1 MKKILSL
8 ILGGLLTASAVFSA
22 SAASV
27 DEFSD
32 MPNDW
37 STPAL
42 TAAVENGLL
51 TGSEG
56 LILPK
61 DNLTRAQMATII
73 VRAFAASS
81 TDDLSDF
88 TDVPAEKWYF
98 EYMQKAVAMGV
109 FTGDGSGL
117 LTPDNN
123 ITREQVFT
131 VLARA
136 FKLEDGDLSVLD
148 KFEDGDDV
156 SSWAKGYTAALV
168 ANGYVNGSDGRLN
181 PKNNITR
188 AEFAQIM
195 YNMIKFYVDEPTT
208 LTGTIE
214 GNLII
219 RASGVK
225 IAKDADIKGNLIIC
239 EDCKNI
245 TVEEGAKIANTID
258 NRKEV
263 EDTTPPAD
271 TEDEKKTEEEK
282 DPEEEKTEDKKKDE
296 GVIFWGNDN
305 SDTSYKPSDNKD
317 DEDVTVP
324 DVDDNIDNEG
334 WSGIYKP

>member
-1 MKKILSL
+1 MKKIISLLLS
-8 ILGGLLTASAVFSA
+8 GLLAASAVISV
-22 SAASV
+22 SAAGAS
-27 DEFSD
+27 DFSD
-32 MPNDW
+32 MPDDW

-51 TGSEG
+51 TGSDG

-73 VRAFAASS
+73 VRAFAAESK
-81 TDDLSDF
+81 DDLNGF
-88 TDVPAEKWYF
+88 TDVGSEKWYF

-136 FKLEDGDLSVLD
+136 FKLENGDEKVLE
-148 KFEDGDDV
+148 KFADAGDV

-168 ANGYVNGSDGRLN
+168 AGGYVNGSDGRLN

-188 AEFAQIM
+188 SEFAQIM
-195 YNMIKFYVDEPTT
+195 YNMIKGYIDESTT
-208 LTGTIE
+208 VSGEIN
-214 GNLII
+214 GSIVV
-219 RASGVK
+219 RASNVT
-225 IAKDADIKGNLIIC
+225 IAKDAVIKGNLVLAEGCTGIKI
-239 EDCKNI
+239 EDGANI
-245 TVEEGAKIANTID
+245 TNIID
-258 NRKEV
+258 NRKDKTELTP
-263 EDTTPPAD
+263 EDTTTEKAD
-271 TEDEKKTEEEK
+271 
-282 DPEEEKTEDKKKDE
+282 DKK
-296 GVIFWGNDN
+296 N
-305 SDTSYKPSDNKD
+305 P
-317 DEDVTVP
+317 DEDVFFWGEDNDKPGTTTPTTPSTPSDPSTP
-324 DVDDNIDNEG
+324 DISVDDDISDDG

>member
-1 MKKILSL
+1 MKKIVSL
-8 ILGGLLTASAVFSA
+8 ILGAVLTASAVLTI

-51 TGSEG
+51 TGSDG

-81 TDDLSDF
+81 KDDLAGF
-88 TDVPAEKWYF
+88 TDVPSDKWYF

-136 FKLEDGDLSVLD
+136 FKLADGDLSVLD
-148 KFEDGDDV
+148 KFSDGDDV

-168 ANGYVNGSDGRLN
+168 ANGYVNGSDGKLN

-195 YNMIKFYVDEPTT
+195 YNMIKFYVDESTT

-214 GNLII
+214 GSVIV
-219 RASGVK
+219 RASDVTTS
-225 IAKDADIKGNLIIC
+225 KDAEIKGNLVIC
-239 EDCKNI
+239 EECKNFV
-245 TVEEGAKIANTID
+245 VEDGAKIANTID
-258 NRKEV
+258 NRKDV
-263 EDTTPPAD
+263 
-271 TEDEKKTEEEK
+271 EEEK
-282 DPEEEKTEDKKKDE
+282 PADEKPVEEEKTEDKEKDKDKDKDKDK
-296 GVIFWGNDN
+296 VIFWGDADN
-305 SDTSYKPSDNKD
+305 SDTAYKPSQGTD
-317 DEDVTVP
+317 DDVTEGEPEVGEDVT
-324 DVDDNIDNEG
+324 DDG
-334 WSGIYKP
+334 WTGIYKP

>member
-1 MKKILSL
+1 MKGKEKMKKILSL
-8 ILGGLLTASAVFSA
+8 ILGGLLTASAVFTA

-32 MPNDW
+32 MPDDW

-51 TGSEG
+51 TGSDG

-81 TDDLSDF
+81 KNDLADF
-88 TDVPAEKWYF
+88 TDVPADKWYF

-148 KFEDGDDV
+148 KFADGDEV

-195 YNMIKFYVDEPTT
+195 YNMIKFYVDESTT

-214 GNLII
+214 GSII
-219 RASGVK
+219 VRASGVK

-245 TVEEGAKIANTID
+245 TIEDGAKITNTID

-263 EDTTPPAD
+263 EDTTPSTG
-271 TEDEKKTEEEK
+271 TEDKNEG
-282 DPEEEKTEDKKKDE
+282 KTEDKKKDE
-296 GVIFWGNDN
+296 GIIFWGDDN
-305 SDTSYKPSDNKD
+305 NDTSYKPSDD
-317 DEDVTVP
+317 DEDMTVP
-324 DVDDNIDNEG
+324 GVGDDIDDEG